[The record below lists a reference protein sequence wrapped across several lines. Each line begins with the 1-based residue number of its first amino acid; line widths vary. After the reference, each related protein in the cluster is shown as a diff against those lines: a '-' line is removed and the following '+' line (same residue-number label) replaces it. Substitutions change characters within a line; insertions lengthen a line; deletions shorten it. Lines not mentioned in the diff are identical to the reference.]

1 MKVYKNHSQSVT
13 HSIISTP
20 INSGIDPG
28 KTKNKLSS
36 LLSVTTVLL
45 VISLL
50 FVSIVQAQMAPAP
63 FLMQPLTWES
73 KNHDGTKQKFNKPY
87 LAESTVIEINKAPWL
102 RVYFDQ
108 TNLGKFSYIVITS
121 LADGAVQKLNANHLL
136 RWQNSTA
143 FFNGDAVK
151 IDLYVSPQE
160 ENVFLRLKQVMIGRE
175 KTSTEKN
182 AEKSICGGGD
192 NRAASNNPAIGRIA
206 PIGCTGW
213 IASNGLH
220 VTAGH
225 CFPGANNNVLEFN
238 VPASLANGVIQ
249 HPAPV
254 DQYAIDPMCVDSI
267 SGGVGN
273 DWGVFSVSDNPMSGL
288 QPIAAQGASFTIVQ
302 DLAANPLRI
311 TGYGVDG
318 PAPNFGNP
326 PPRNAD
332 NQTQQ
337 THTGNNTG
345 STGTTMRYSID
356 TQGGNSGS
364 PIIDNNQ
371 NTISVGVHTH
381 GGCSAGGGNNSGTS
395 AFNANFWNALN
406 MSCKAD
412 LWVRDTTSD
421 TGLEPDPATVGQP
434 MWQSPDIWVRN
445 SQDGVYSHQN
455 PEFGQTNYVYTRVRN
470 RSTEKNASGDL
481 ELYYANASTGLSWD
495 ADWTHFGT
503 MTIASLAPNAIQDIS
518 LPWSPPGT
526 GHFCIVSRWSSPL
539 EPMTFPETTSI
550 NNNTRNNNNIAWRN
564 TTVVDLV
571 ELNDPVT
578 VGVIVRNTSRLE
590 DGIMLAFTVPEREIE
605 KSFMKYGTVTI
616 RIPKGIKY
624 GRSTGIRWLDTNT
637 FEILDPK
644 KAAIFG
650 IKMKARQE
658 FKLKVEFA
666 LHTFPEKKSLLN
678 FNIVQFDGK
687 NNEVGGENYEIRIK

>member
-1 MKVYKNHSQSVT
+1 MKNHSQLVT
-13 HSIISTP
+13 NPTTSSK
-20 INSGIDPG
+20 INFDP
-28 KTKNKLSS
+28 KNK
-36 LLSVTTVLL
+36 TTTTTTRFRPLPSITSILVL
-45 VISLL
+45 ISFL
-50 FVSIVQAQMAPAP
+50 FASIVQAQMAPAA
-63 FLMQPLTWES
+63 FDMQSMIWES
-73 KNHDGTKQKFNKPY
+73 EIHDGTRQKFSKPY
-87 LAESTVIEINKAPWL
+87 LAESTVVSVDQAPWL
-102 RVYFDQ
+102 RLYFNQ

-121 LADGAVQKLNANHLL
+121 LKDGAVQKLNANHLL
-136 RWQNSTA
+136 RWQNSSA
-143 FFNGDAVK
+143 FFNGDAVQ
-151 IDLYVSPQE
+151 IDLYVSPKE
-160 ENVFLRLKQVMIGRE
+160 ENVFVRLDQVMIGRE
-175 KTSTEKN
+175 KTIAEKSAN
-182 AEKSICGGGD
+182 KSICGTGD
-192 NRAASNNPAIGRIA
+192 NRSASNNPAVGRIA
-206 PIGCTGW
+206 PTGCTGW
-213 IASNGLH
+213 ITSNGLH
-220 VTAGH
+220 VSAGH
-225 CFPGANNNVLEFN
+225 CFPLANNDVLEFN
-238 VPASLANGVIQ
+238 VPASLSNGVIQ

-254 DQYAIDPMCVDSI
+254 DQYAIDPMCIDSTN
-267 SGGVGN
+267 GGVGN
-273 DWGVFSVSDNPMSGL
+273 DWAVFSVSDNPTSGL

-302 DLAANPLRI
+302 NLAANPLRI

-326 PPRNAD
+326 PPRNTD

-364 PIIDNNQ
+364 PIIDNTQ

-381 GGCSAGGGNNSGTS
+381 GGCSAGGGNNNGTS

-406 MSCKAD
+406 MSCDAD
-412 LWVRDTTSD
+412 LWIRDTTSD

-503 MTIASLAPNAIQDIS
+503 MSIASLAPNAIQDIS

-526 GHFCIVSRWSSPL
+526 GHYCIVSRWNSPL

-564 TTVVDLV
+564 TTVVDLQ
-571 ELNDPVT
+571 ELNEPNVNT
-578 VGVIVRNTSRLE
+578 VLVRNTSRLG
-590 DGIMLAFTVPEREIE
+590 DKIMLTFTVPERELEEPFLNFGNIAI
-605 KSFMKYGTVTI
+605 TLP
-616 RIPKGIKY
+616 RGIKV
-624 GRSTGIRWLDTNT
+624 GRSSGIKWIDETT
-637 FEILDPK
+637 FEIVDPR
-644 KAAIFG
+644 KAAIYD
-650 IKMKARQE
+650 ISMKGE
-658 FKLKVEFA
+658 EVFKLQVSFKLNSKPFRDN
-666 LHTFPEKKSLLN
+666 LFN
-678 FNIVQFDGK
+678 FNILQFDSK
-687 NNEVGGENYEIRIK
+687 NANVGGENYEIRIR